1 MIKINLVSKEDKES
15 LKWEKINRIA
25 VSYGLKVVIIQ
36 AFFAI
41 SLAATMVYLN
51 YERDMAKNQLTM
63 IESTKETLEIKEMED
78 SLKKYEK
85 NLKVVTNIHQ
95 NHIRWT
101 DVIDAFSFL
110 VSKGIK
116 ISSIRFRP
124 YEQEVAGI
132 SNKAKTKVV
141 VDKGR
146 YIFEVTGEALK
157 REDLVVFENQL
168 NETKVFNIL
177 ETGDPA
183 YNKYVNSENIGF
195 KFNFE
200 VAREDLAKISG
211 E

>member
-25 VSYGLKVVIIQ
+25 VSYGLKIVIVQ

-41 SLAATMVYLN
+41 SLAAAMIYLGV
-51 YERDMAKNQLTM
+51 EKDIAKNELAVA
-63 IESTKETLEIKEMED
+63 ESTKETLEIKKMED

-95 NHIRWT
+95 NHIRWAG
-101 DVIDAFSFL
+101 VIDVFSSL

-116 ISSIRFRP
+116 INSIRFRP
-124 YEQEVAGI
+124 YEKEVAGK
-132 SNKAKTKVV
+132 STKAKTKVV
-141 VDKGR
+141 VDKDR
-146 YIFEVTGEALK
+146 YIFEVTGEALR

-200 VAREDLAKISG
+200 VAREDLAQIP